1 VGPAGE
7 TPALDL
13 EINPVGQHG
22 RIVEFDLGAVPAEI
36 AHGAG
41 KSRIARVER
50 DDSAVI
56 DAVSGMLT
64 PLQHDLSSMQLT
76 IW

>member
-13 EINPVGQHG
+13 ESTWSGNM
-22 RIVEFDLGAVPAEI
+22 VELSNSILGAVPAEI

-41 KSRIARVER
+41 KRRTARVER

-64 PLQHDLSSMQLT
+64 PLPA
-76 IW
+76 